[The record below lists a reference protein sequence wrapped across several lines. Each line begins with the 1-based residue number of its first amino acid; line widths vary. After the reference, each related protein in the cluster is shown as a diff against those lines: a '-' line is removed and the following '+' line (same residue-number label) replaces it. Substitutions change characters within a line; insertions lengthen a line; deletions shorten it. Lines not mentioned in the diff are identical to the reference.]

1 MPRRGKHK
9 KERESCQF
17 PEGDQ
22 ELRSPK
28 LSNQIPFLYH
38 PAAPSHVRRAKTW
51 PLVPPPACRHRG
63 AAPSPSSHIPGVGA
77 AWMNPQPGKGTHTPP
92 FSLFL
97 RSFFTSQLQQGQTA
111 PLRGSPG
118 PSSLPGEELI
128 LLAAPGTSF
137 SFQHPQDIDFFLLTC
152 QDQRCSWSGCA
163 QTSCPHPDTFWLTRE
178 TLAQE
183 VFRCARG

>member
-1 MPRRGKHK
+1 MPRRGKTQK
-9 KERESCQF
+9 GKRKLPVPRRRPRTSLSKAFKPNSFSLPSC
-17 PEGDQ
+17 
-22 ELRSPK
+22 ST
-28 LSNQIPFLYH
+28 
-38 PAAPSHVRRAKTW
+38 SHVRRAKTW

-63 AAPSPSSHIPGVGA
+63 AAASPSSHIPGVGA